1 MVDYSDV
8 NTCAG
13 YIGGVT
19 LSTGDTALL
28 GTIIAA
34 VSRAFDRETCRP
46 SGFWAAQ
53 IAVTRRYSG
62 SGTPWLAIDD
72 WDAITAV
79 TMSTKQDRSDA
90 VSLALPIGGVPQAPD
105 YVEVY
110 PLSGPPF
117 DQLFLLRTWFPDAY
131 GVGNVAVTGNTI
143 LQPDIADA
151 VAVWTAYRWKRMRA
165 DFADKVTIPN
175 GPSLQWSA
183 PAKVA
188 AAQWNGI
195 PAEVQAVIDR
205 YKAEEPRVMMPLNP
219 RTQSPRLSPLGTYMP
234 LPVVVPGS
242 SLQGN
247 S

>member
-1 MVDYSDV
+1 MADYVDVPTVSS
-8 NTCAG
+8 
-13 YIGGVT
+13 YIGGVS
-19 LSTGDTALL
+19 LSTADTILL
-28 GTIIAA
+28 ATIVTA

-53 IAVTRRYSG
+53 TAVTRRYSG

-79 TMSTKQDRSDA
+79 TMSTTQNRSDA
-90 VSLALPIGGVPQAPD
+90 ASLSLPIAGVPQAPD

-110 PLSGPPF
+110 PLTGPPF

-151 VAVWTAYRWKRMRA
+151 VAVWTAYRWKRMKA
-165 DFADKVTIPN
+165 DFADRVTIPS
-175 GPSLQWSA
+175 GPSLQWSGNG
-183 PAKVA
+183 A
-188 AAQWNGI
+188 AAKWNGI

-205 YKAEEPRVMMPLNP
+205 YKAEESQIFMPLHP
-219 RTQSPRLSPLGTYMP
+219 RTQSPRLSPLGAMS
-234 LPVVVPGS
+234 PVPIVVPGS

>member
-1 MVDYSDV
+1 MADYSTTDV
-8 NTCAG
+8 VQS

-28 GTIIAA
+28 GTIITA

-53 IAVTRRYSG
+53 TAVTRRYSG
-62 SGTPWLAIDD
+62 SGTPWLTIDD
-72 WDAITAV
+72 WDAVTAV

-90 VSLALPIGGVPQAPD
+90 VALALPIGGVPQAPD

-110 PLSGPPF
+110 PLAGPPY
-117 DQLFLLRTWFPDAY
+117 DQLFLLKTWFPDAY
-131 GVGNVAVTGNTI
+131 GIGNVAVTGNTVM
-143 LQPDIADA
+143 QPDIADA

-175 GPSLQWSA
+175 GPGLQWS
-183 PAKVA
+183 
-188 AAQWNGI
+188 GI
-195 PAEVQAVIDR
+195 PAEVQAVIAR
-205 YKAEEPRVMMPLNP
+205 YKAEESRMMMPLNP
-219 RTQSPRLSPLGTYMP
+219 RTQSPRLSPLGAMT
-234 LPVVVPGS
+234 PVSVVAPGT
-242 SLQGN
+242 QGN

>member
-1 MVDYSDV
+1 MTVADYSDV
-8 NTCAG
+8 NTCTG

-28 GTIIAA
+28 GTIVTA

-53 IAVTRRYSG
+53 TAVTRRYSG
-62 SGTPWLAIDD
+62 SGTPWLTIDD

-90 VSLALPIGGVPQAPD
+90 VALSLPLAGVPQAPD

-110 PLSGPPF
+110 PLAGPPY

-131 GVGNVAVTGNTI
+131 GVGNVAVTGNTVM
-143 LQPDIADA
+143 QPDIADA

-175 GPSLQWSA
+175 GPSLQWSG
-183 PAKVA
+183 V
-188 AAQWNGI
+188 

-205 YKAEEPRVMMPLNP
+205 YKAEESHVMVPLNP
-219 RTQSPRLSPLGTYMP
+219 RTQSPRLSPLGTWP
-234 LPVVVPGS
+234 SVPVVVPGT
-242 SLQGN
+242 QGN

>member
-1 MVDYSDV
+1 MADYSTTDV
-8 NTCAG
+8 VQS

-28 GTIIAA
+28 GTIVTA

-53 IAVTRRYSG
+53 TAVTRRYSG
-62 SGTPWLAIDD
+62 SGTPWLTIDD

-79 TMSTKQDRSDA
+79 TMSATQNRSDT
-90 VSLALPIGGVPQAPD
+90 VSLSLPSGGVPQAPD

-110 PLSGPPF
+110 PLTGPPF

-175 GPSLQWSA
+175 GPALQWS
-183 PAKVA
+183 
-188 AAQWNGI
+188 GI
-195 PAEVQAVIDR
+195 PAEVQAVIAR
-205 YKAEEPRVMMPLNP
+205 YKAEESRMMMPLNP
-219 RTQSPRLSPLGTYMP
+219 RTQSPRLSPLGGQMRV
-234 LPVVVPGS
+234 LVPGT
-242 SLQGN
+242 QGN